1 MKPAAVYPAINRVAG
16 HFAKCGLAKG
26 QINQA
31 DGYEYRSVD
40 DVVAAISPLLA
51 KHRLCLLPN
60 VIERSASSRRNL
72 AGEILQH
79 VSLKVGFTISSA
91 RDGSS
96 HTVETYG
103 EALDASDKATAKAMS
118 AAYKCAIIQVF
129 CIPVRGI
136 EDPDSTSL
144 RLCADVH
151 SPEPVQGWDQW
162 TADIIEIVVSCET
175 GEALDLVQG
184 RNRDL
189 LKSLGRERPQLY
201 GELGKKFIERREA
214 LGQRQAIEP
223 KRPVRRERRL
233 ESAPIQAI

>member
-1 MKPAAVYPAINRVAG
+1 MKPPAVYPAINRVAG

-31 DGYEYRSVD
+31 DGYEYRSID

-60 VIERSASSRRNL
+60 VLERSASSRRNL

-79 VSLKVGFTISSA
+79 VSLKVGFTISNA

-96 HTVETYG
+96 HTVETCG

-136 EDPDSTSL
+136 HHREQHQIGEGAFERKHGVELVDL
-144 RLCADVH
+144 ADLFARR
-151 SPEPVQGWDQW
+151 SPHWRKLSDV
-162 TADIIEIVVSCET
+162 
-175 GEALDLVQG
+175 
-184 RNRDL
+184 
-189 LKSLGRERPQLY
+189 
-201 GELGKKFIERREA
+201 
-214 LGQRQAIEP
+214 
-223 KRPVRRERRL
+223 
-233 ESAPIQAI
+233 